1 LALLVTAALLA
12 LLELRLEEAFELLA
26 LEPVLVA
33 ALELAAE
40 EAVELLV
47 PALDERD
54 EALAVLLA
62 VELDVL
68 VAGVLLLDESLLPPP
83 PPQALRNRLRAIAP
97 KIRFCMS
104 ITRICGM
111 VLPLESWGRECFV
124 RIVFEDLANSFTRL
138 DKNLNPSAGWSCL
151 ACGTVS

>member
-1 LALLVTAALLA
+1 ME
-12 LLELRLEEAFELLA
+12 LLELEF
-26 LEPVLVA
+26 EPVLVA

-40 EAVELLV
+40 DAVVLLE

-54 EALAVLLA
+54 EALAV
-62 VELDVL
+62 ELDVF
-68 VAGVLLLDESLLPPP
+68 VAGVPLLDDESLLPPP
-83 PPQALRNRLRAIAP
+83 PPQALRNRLRASAT

-104 ITRICGM
+104 STKIRSM

-138 DKNLNPSAGWSCL
+138 DKNLNPSAGWSCF

>member
-1 LALLVTAALLA
+1 LALLVTAVLLA
-12 LLELRLEEAFELLA
+12 LLELTLEEAFELLA

-40 EAVELLV
+40 EAVELLE

-54 EALAVLLA
+54 EVLA

-104 ITRICGM
+104 ITKICGM
-111 VLPLESWGRECFV
+111 VLPLESWGERMLCPNGF
-124 RIVFEDLANSFTRL
+124 
-138 DKNLNPSAGWSCL
+138 
-151 ACGTVS
+151 